1 MEPMITPPP
10 VLRGS
15 LLYGRDSNSG
25 NSSRALDTCG
35 YLSGDYGMIRRTHS
49 LLPLI
54 PFLSAPGRNWFCL
67 PLIYL
72 LLQAS
77 PLTCGSGYTCSTG
90 PSLFPS
96 HLGCCN
102 AVDCAPS
109 SGAHTCITA
118 ESGTTPCTS
127 SSSTLC
133 IEQWTSLLFWY

>member
-15 LLYGRDSNSG
+15 LWNKRDSSSG
-25 NSSRALDTCG
+25 NSSSALDTCG
-35 YLSGDYGMIRRTHS
+35 YLSGDYGMLWKTLL
-49 LLPLI
+49 LLPLL
-54 PFLSAPGRNWFCL
+54 PFLCALDRNSCCS
-67 PLIYL
+67 PLTYL

-127 SSSTLC
+127 SSSTYC
-133 IEQWTSLLFWY
+133 IAQYTSLLFWY